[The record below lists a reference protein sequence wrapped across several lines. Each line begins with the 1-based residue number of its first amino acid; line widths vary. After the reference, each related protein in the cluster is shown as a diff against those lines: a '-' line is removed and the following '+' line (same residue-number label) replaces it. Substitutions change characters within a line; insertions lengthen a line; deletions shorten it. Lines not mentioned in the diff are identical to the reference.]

1 MQLQNIKKY
10 FAILFILLIGLFG
23 IIILTTGIYF
33 KFNKLKSGNNSSLF
47 LRKILGIG
55 LITIV
60 FTIFTVILSICLNK
74 IFINCPEYDND
85 PEHPWFKKQ
94 ISIQLIDILI
104 SLCIIVIV
112 KYLLTTIISNSIDY
126 FIQNK
131 KYKYINLLFEEGTN
145 HKIRLIDIRQK
156 GGNVTTAFIT
166 LLFHNKL
173 RNKINYLSKKYIH

>member
-1 MQLQNIKKY
+1 MELQNIKKY
-10 FAILFILLIGLFG
+10 FSIVLILLIGLFG

-33 KFNKLKSGNNSSLF
+33 KFNKLKSGNNYSIF
-47 LRKILGIG
+47 LRKNLGIG
-55 LITIV
+55 FITIV

-74 IFINCPEYDND
+74 IYIDCPEYEKE
-85 PEHPWFKKQ
+85 PEHPWFKKH
-94 ISIQLIDILI
+94 ISIQIIDILI

-126 FIQNK
+126 FIQKK
-131 KYKYINLLFEEGTN
+131 KYKINLLFEEGTDQ
-145 HKIRLIDIRQK
+145 KIRLIDLRQK

-173 RNKINYLSKKYIH
+173 RNKINYLSNKYVH

>member
-23 IIILTTGIYF
+23 IIILTTCIYF

-47 LRKILGIG
+47 LRKILGIC

-94 ISIQLIDILI
+94 I
-104 SLCIIVIV
+104 
-112 KYLLTTIISNSIDY
+112 
-126 FIQNK
+126 
-131 KYKYINLLFEEGTN
+131 
-145 HKIRLIDIRQK
+145 
-156 GGNVTTAFIT
+156 
-166 LLFHNKL
+166 
-173 RNKINYLSKKYIH
+173 